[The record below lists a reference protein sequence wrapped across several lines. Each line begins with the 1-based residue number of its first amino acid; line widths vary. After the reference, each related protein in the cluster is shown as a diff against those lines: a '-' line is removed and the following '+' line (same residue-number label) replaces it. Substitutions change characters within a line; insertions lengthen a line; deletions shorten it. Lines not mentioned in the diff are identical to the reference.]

1 MILGCPRQV
10 LLQIFHTYY
19 KTFSKGLEA
28 MLMFFQQRKLMN
40 MCHSTLYVWLL
51 VCLFLFDMYSVQ
63 YAIFYNK

>member
-1 MILGCPRQV
+1 MILGCPGQV
-10 LLQIFHTYY
+10 LLQIFYSYY

-51 VCLFLFDMYSVQ
+51 VSLFLFDM
-63 YAIFYNK
+63 

>member
-10 LLQIFHTYY
+10 LLQIFHSYY
-19 KTFSKGLEA
+19 KTFIQGLEA

-51 VCLFLFDMYSVQ
+51 VSLFLFDM
-63 YAIFYNK
+63 